1 MCGCRIPKRFIAM
14 AYDSKSHVI
23 ILWCKI
29 SMKLSIGEKL
39 TGLEILIL
47 CVISMKLNI
56 GEKLTRLEILTL
68 NHKNNLACFKT
79 YRTDDKGV

>member
-1 MCGCRIPKRFIAM
+1 
-14 AYDSKSHVI
+14 
-23 ILWCKI
+23 
-29 SMKLSIGEKL
+29 MKLSIGEKL

>member
-1 MCGCRIPKRFIAM
+1 
-14 AYDSKSHVI
+14 
-23 ILWCKI
+23 
-29 SMKLSIGEKL
+29 MKLSIGEKL

-79 YRTDDKGV
+79 L